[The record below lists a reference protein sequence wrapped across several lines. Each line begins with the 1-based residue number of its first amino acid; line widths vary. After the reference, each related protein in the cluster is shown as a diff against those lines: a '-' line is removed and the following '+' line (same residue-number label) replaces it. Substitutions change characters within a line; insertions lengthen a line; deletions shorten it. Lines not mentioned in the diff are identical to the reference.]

1 MSIEKEIR
9 KEFEVWAKACPR
21 EFDLKIHGEASAWHG
36 NYFYYNVQCAWEAWL
51 AAKTTHKL
59 ASLPAPTMHYDT
71 FSGRRMPYYRSDT
84 VESILM
90 DLNIP
95 YTQE

>member
-1 MSIEKEIR
+1 MSSEKEIR
-9 KEFEVWAKACPR
+9 KEFEVWAKSPPR
-21 EFDLKIHGEASAWHG
+21 EFLLRLNGDKSAWPGH
-36 NYFYYNVQCAWEAWL
+36 YYDYNVQCAWEAWL
-51 AAKTTHKL
+51 SAKTTHKL
-59 ASLPAPTMHYDT
+59 AALPAPIMHYDSLT
-71 FSGRRMPYYRSDT
+71 GRMMPHYRSHT